1 MILIYNYKLEIIEI
15 TRKKEVVQKFQN
27 CEKEYLLI
35 IHTQMKA
42 ESLRQTTLDNFYVR
56 HFKVKEEKKIT
67 VMESK
72 KVRKTVQTCINGY
85 FKVNKMLQSVVAVGS
100 EIQSMAKKF
109 GSCQIPYYFR
119 VLNDHNEW

>member
-1 MILIYNYKLEIIEI
+1 
-15 TRKKEVVQKFQN
+15 
-27 CEKEYLLI
+27 
-35 IHTQMKA
+35 MKA

-56 HFKVKEEKKIT
+56 HVTVKEEKKIT

>member
-1 MILIYNYKLEIIEI
+1 
-15 TRKKEVVQKFQN
+15 
-27 CEKEYLLI
+27 
-35 IHTQMKA
+35 MKA
-42 ESLRQTTLDNFYVR
+42 EILRQTTLDNFYVR
-56 HFKVKEEKKIT
+56 YVTVKEEKKIT

-72 KVRKTVQTCINGY
+72 IVRKTVQTCINGY